1 MKKTLSMLVAL
12 VITLSMVACGLSDK
26 NTDSTFQNSNSNSFT
41 STTTTTTTAKPT
53 TTTPATTITTKKA
66 SKFDDYV
73 LNESIRN
80 DTTGNWKSV
89 LVAEKLDVVKN
100 AVDLYDYYFDDNKT
114 ILAVIN
120 MSTKT
125 TAKISVLYDGTLDVT
140 IYGYVD
146 GEEHDANLMFS
157 GNVLSEYWVTIKD
170 GKSEKIQ

>member
-12 VITLSMVACGLSDK
+12 VITLSMVACGSSDK
-26 NTDSTFQNSNSNSFT
+26 NTDSASQNSNSNSFT
-41 STTTTTTTAKPT
+41 STTTTTTTT
-53 TTTPATTITTKKA
+53 RPATTTTTKKA

-80 DTTGNWKSV
+80 DTTGSWKSV

-125 TAKISVLYDGTLDVT
+125 TAKISVLYDGTLDIT
-140 IYGYVD
+140 IYDYVD

-170 GKSEKIQ
+170 GKAEKIQ